1 MHHFPAPGDIDPEL
15 DQLVP
20 VPTVGLLG
28 YYQNRLQHSLAALD
42 PTDLA
47 DAIRCSQSYLL
58 KMKLAVLR

>member
-20 VPTVGLLG
+20 VPTVGRLG

-42 PTDLA
+42 PTDQTPYGVLS
-47 DAIRCSQSYLL
+47 RTCS
-58 KMKLAVLR
+58 K